1 MSDSLE
7 QDIDKLVVD
16 SKAVKEAAENIN
28 PENPN
33 PVIQD
38 SVITEVNTAPDDST
52 SVFTGEEEKVAGI
65 GIIKRTLKPKKKA
78 KEEKP
83 LTEREILNKSV
94 FDKIDPKDGDYIV
107 TPYEPVD
114 VKKVLDEAKDQPS
127 AGKPSRITK
136 RGKNKKVPVFNL
148 NNINGPE
155 SLKQLINFTGEQ
167 SSAKLKV
174 MPIKELAEELSTPT
188 FSITQDGVP
197 ISTFKTQA
205 GAEAWIK
212 KQPTNQIYDIQQNQL
227 YSEKFIK
234 DILNPNKKT
243 VADPV
248 YVRKMLLTQVDV
260 AAKTDAM
267 AKKIIKAEAD
277 GTLTVNM
284 QVEFDQLFALMGEL
298 SKAIEGRTADVGRT
312 LRMFGEARG
321 ASGTLDKLEVLEAQG
336 VSVNSV
342 DRARKFL
349 ALDTVNDKGKA
360 ASMRFGSVRESADI
374 LVKMWQTTWI
384 NGLLSS
390 PVTHMKNMSANLAY
404 GIFQVPTR
412 LMASGIGHI
421 RRGIRPGGETAIPVE
436 ESWNFAMDYFSSI
449 PDSFRLGAKA
459 FKNNAPLDGSKSKL
473 ELEGAQNVF
482 DNVSYGDTDFGK
494 AMKTGMSYYGKFISM
509 PGRALMAEDEFF
521 KGLAR
526 FAEFKALAGRA
537 KNDYVDSLVK
547 GGMPLDEARAKGIA
561 YYDDIVQNPPEDMV
575 KQAVEFSKEMTFT
588 KNLEGMMAEIQ
599 KSINKSEAMS
609 IGPILKMFAPFVR
622 TPTNLVTEA
631 LKHTPAAFILPSFRK
646 AIKAGG
652 READLAYAKIG
663 MGMGV
668 IGGFGYLT
676 MAGHMTGSGPS
687 NQKMRKTLEATG
699 WQPYSFVFDSDKFD
713 EEGINE
719 LRTYGTVTQGQGKIY
734 LSYQGLQPLST
745 LLGVGASIGEFFM
758 VNSYASSQGYHDQ
771 KLAQEVVMAG
781 VMSGYDI
788 LSEMPMLDGL
798 GNLMNVIGSGEDQ
811 RSALRSLKK
820 MGEIMSEFAIQG
832 SPIGAYQSGKA
843 TIERY
848 LDPTI
853 NTFLPGEGE
862 TPWDAAIK
870 KYKSRL
876 PYYSNEVP
884 PRLDPLSGQE
894 VTVGKGNFYE
904 MFSPFK
910 LSTGKYIEGYQTL
923 IDWNVE
929 VYVPPFR
936 KNGYEFTAEQYNTW
950 IEIATNGGQLQSD
963 IMDMGAK
970 FDTSY
975 DVGAV
980 QSKLKSVMSKAY
992 SDAYVELKKIYPEI
1006 QDYEDE
1012 LEIREEVLGTTRY

>member
-1 MSDSLE
+1 MSNSLE

-16 SKAVKEAAENIN
+16 SRAVKEAAENIN

-33 PVIQD
+33 SVIQD
-38 SVITEVNTAPDDST
+38 SVVTEVNTAPDDST

-65 GIIKRTLKPKKKA
+65 GILKTLTKGKKV

-114 VKKVLDEAKDQPS
+114 VKKVLEEAKDQPS
-127 AGKPSRITK
+127 SGKPAPITK

-155 SLKQLINFTGEQ
+155 SMKELINYTGEQ

-174 MPIKELAEELSTPT
+174 MPIKQLAEELSTPT
-188 FSITQDGVP
+188 FSIIQDGVP
-197 ISTFKTQA
+197 VSTFKTQA

-234 DILNPNKKT
+234 NILDPNKKT
-243 VADPV
+243 VADPT
-248 YVRKMLLTQVDV
+248 YVRKMLLTQVNV
-260 AAKTDAM
+260 AAQTDAM

-284 QVEFDQLFALMGEL
+284 KVEFDQMFTLMGEL
-298 SKAIEGRTADVGRT
+298 SKAIEGRTADIGRS

-321 ASGTLDKLEVLEAQG
+321 ATGTLDKLEILEAQG
-336 VSVNSV
+336 ASVNSV
-342 DRARKFL
+342 DRAKKFL
-349 ALDTVNDKGKA
+349 LLNTVNEKGKA
-360 ASMRFGSVRESADI
+360 ASMRFGSVKESADI

-390 PVTHMKNMSANLAY
+390 PVTHMKNISANLAY
-404 GIFQVPTR
+404 GIFQAPTR

-421 RRGIRPGGETAIPVE
+421 RRGIRPGGETAIPVDE
-436 ESWNFAMDYFSSI
+436 AFNFAMDYFGSV
-449 PDSFRLGAKA
+449 PDSFRLGYKA

-494 AMKTGMSYYGKFISM
+494 ATRKGMSLYGKFITM

-547 GGMPLDEARAKGIA
+547 GGMPLDKARAKGIT
-561 YYDDIVQNPPEDMV
+561 YYDDIVQNPPEDMI

-588 KNLEGMMAEIQ
+588 KNLEGIMADIQ
-599 KSINKSEAMS
+599 KSINKSESMS
-609 IGPILKMFAPFVR
+609 IGPVLKMFAPFVR

-631 LKHTPAAFILPSFRK
+631 LKHTPAAIILPSFRK
-646 AIKAGG
+646 AMKAGG
-652 READLAYAKIG
+652 RQADLALAKVG

-668 IGGFGYLT
+668 IGGFGKLT
-676 MAGHMTGSGPS
+676 MGGQMTGSGPS

-734 LSYQGLQPLST
+734 MSYQGLQPIST
-745 LLGVGASIGEFFM
+745 LLGVGASLGEFFM

-771 KLAQEVVMAG
+771 RLADEIVIAG

-811 RSALRSLKK
+811 RDALRSLKK

-832 SPIGAYQSGKA
+832 SPVGAYQSGKA

-848 LDPTI
+848 LDPTV
-853 NTFLPGEGE
+853 NTYLPGEGE
-862 TPWDAAIK
+862 TPFDTAIK

-936 KNGYEFTAEQYNTW
+936 KNGYEFTAEQYNAW

-963 IMDMGAK
+963 IMDMGAR

-975 DVGAV
+975 DIGAV

-992 SDAYVELKKIYPEI
+992 SEAYKELKEIYPEI

-1012 LEIREEVLGTTRY
+1012 LEIKEEVLGTTRY

>member
-16 SKAVKEAAENIN
+16 SRAVKEAAENIN

-38 SVITEVNTAPDDST
+38 SVITEEITAYDESD
-52 SVFTGEEEKVAGI
+52 SVFTGEEEKVAGP
-65 GIIKRTLKPKKKA
+65 GIIPKIFKPSKKV

-114 VKKVLDEAKDQPS
+114 VKKILGEAKDQPS
-127 AGKPSRITK
+127 SGKPSKIK
-136 RGKNKKVPVFNL
+136 ERGKGKNIPVFNL
-148 NNINGPE
+148 NTITGPE
-155 SLKQLINFTGEQ
+155 SLNQFINYVGVN
-167 SSAKLKV
+167 SPAKLKK
-174 MPIKELAEELSTPT
+174 MPIKELATELSTPT
-188 FSITQDGVP
+188 FSIIQDGVP
-197 ISTFKTQA
+197 ISKFKSQA
-205 GAEAWIK
+205 DAEAWIK
-212 KQPTNQIYDIQQNQL
+212 KQPDSNIYDIQQNQL
-227 YSEKFIK
+227 YSEKFLK

-248 YVRKMLLTQVDV
+248 YVRQMLLAQVDV
-260 AAKTDAM
+260 AAQTDAM

-277 GTLTVNM
+277 GTLNINM
-284 QVEFDQLFALMGEL
+284 QVEFDQMFALMGEL

-321 ASGTLDKLEVLEAQG
+321 ATGNLEKLEVLEAQG
-336 VSVNSV
+336 ASVNSI

-349 ALDTVNDKGKA
+349 ALNTVNEKGKA
-360 ASMRFGSVRESADI
+360 ASMRFGLKTAPNI
-374 LVKMWQTTWI
+374 AIKMWQTTWI

-390 PVTHMKNMSANLAY
+390 PVTHAKNMSANLAY
-404 GIFQVPTR
+404 GIFQAPVR
-412 LMASGIGHI
+412 LMASGIGHV
-421 RRGIRPGGETAIPVE
+421 RRGIRPGGETAIPIN
-436 ESWNFAMDYFSSI
+436 ESWEFAINYFGSA

-459 FKNNAPLDGSKSKL
+459 FRNNAPLDGSKTKL

-482 DNVSYGDTDFGK
+482 ENVDYGDTVFGK
-494 AMKTGMSYYGKFISM
+494 SMKTGMSYYGKFITL

-537 KNDYVDSLVK
+537 QNDYVDALIK
-547 GGMPLDEARAKGIA
+547 NGTPIKEAREKGIA
-561 YYDDIVQNPPEDMV
+561 YYDDIVKNPPENMI

-588 KNLEGMMAEIQ
+588 KNLEGFMATVQ
-599 KSINKSEAMS
+599 KQINNSEAMS
-609 IGPILKMFAPFVR
+609 FGPILKMFAPFVR

-631 LKHTPAAFILPSFRK
+631 LKHTPAAFLQPSFIK

-652 READLAYAKIG
+652 RQSDLALAKVG
-663 MGMGV
+663 LGSLV
-668 IGGFGYLT
+668 IGGFANYT
-676 MAGHMTGSGPS
+676 MSGNMTGAGPK
-687 NQKMRKTLEATG
+687 NRKMKKTLEATG
-699 WQPYSFVFDSDKFD
+699 WRPYSLVFDSDKFT
-713 EEGINE
+713 EEGLNE

-734 LSYQGLQPLST
+734 WSYEGLQPLST
-745 LLGVGASIGEFFM
+745 LAGVGASIGEFFM
-758 VNSYASSQGYHDQ
+758 VNSYASSQGYHNQ
-771 KLAQEVVMAG
+771 ALSEELVMAG
-781 VMSGYDI
+781 IMSGYDI
-788 LSEMPMLDGL
+788 LSEMPVMQGL
-798 GNLMNVIGSGEDQ
+798 SNLMEVIGSGEDE
-811 RSALRSLKK
+811 RTILRSIKK
-820 MGEIMSEFAIQG
+820 MGEISSEFAIQG
-832 SPIGAYQSGKA
+832 SPMGAYQSGKA

-848 LDPTI
+848 LDPTV

-862 TPWDAAIK
+862 TPLDTAIK

-876 PYYSNEVP
+876 PYYSNEVA
-884 PRLDPLSGQE
+884 PRLDPLSGE
-894 VTVGKGNFYE
+894 KVTVGAGNFYE
-904 MFSPFK
+904 LFSPFK
-910 LSTGKYIEGYQTL
+910 KSTGKYIEGYQTL
-923 IDWNVE
+923 IDWNVP
-929 VYVPPFR
+929 VYVPPFK
-936 KNGYEFTAEQYNTW
+936 KNGYEFSAEQYNTW

-992 SDAYVELKKIYPEI
+992 SNAYKELKEIYPEI

-1012 LEIREEVLGTTRY
+1012 LEIKEEVLGETRY